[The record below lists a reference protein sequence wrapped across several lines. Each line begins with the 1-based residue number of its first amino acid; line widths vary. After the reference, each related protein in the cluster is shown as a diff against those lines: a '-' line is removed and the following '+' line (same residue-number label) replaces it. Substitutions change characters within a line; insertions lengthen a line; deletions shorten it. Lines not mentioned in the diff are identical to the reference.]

1 MLAVSREE
9 AGGGGGLFSPLT
21 RARALSL
28 TRLSAPLALSLPL
41 FVHAYLYVMHTIT
54 YSVIPVQGARRVL
67 ELCTPVFDG
76 IDDMS
81 APPASPCAR
90 VLVCVCVCVRARARV
105 VCCICA

>member
-1 MLAVSREE
+1 M
-9 AGGGGGLFSPLT
+9 
-21 RARALSL
+21 
-28 TRLSAPLALSLPL
+28 
-41 FVHAYLYVMHTIT
+41 
-54 YSVIPVQGARRVL
+54 L

-90 VLVCVCVCVRARARV
+90 VRARVLVCVVCVRARARV